1 MSRVSFPPRFDPWPE
16 ASSYSSHSL
25 LSSQSLYFQIELS
38 FGTDGKTQLKNN
50 NIPDMLPER
59 SAEHLKLHE
68 AVSPDP
74 FNKITITKII

>member
-1 MSRVSFPPRFDPWPE
+1 
-16 ASSYSSHSL
+16 
-25 LSSQSLYFQIELS
+25 
-38 FGTDGKTQLKNN
+38 
-50 NIPDMLPER
+50 MLPER